1 LPHNPVIGTTYEAD
15 EGLASKCK
23 ARLLPNGY
31 LSGQLGQ
38 VLGHCAMHELY
49 ILQQTMLLASHCWNR
64 CKHVSQHVV
73 DCVLVVG
80 ASSTIR
86 DSKSTTIPRIRLV
99 MVCLL
104 RLIHTRTIDSLGGIL
119 SGRVESLSRLSKLLQ
134 IKLSPAHK
142 HICPK
147 VGTVDQDVALLCATS
162 CGVFAASKFG
172 QRLRSRTLTAHVE
185 TTFHMIKAKSGQR
198 LRSRTLAAQRCA
210 RSYVTT
216 SVL

>member
-1 LPHNPVIGTTYEAD
+1 LPHSPVIGTTYEAD

-119 SGRVESLSRLSKLLQ
+119 SGRVQSLSRLSKCCLFSKSISFLRTNANW
-134 IKLSPAHK
+134 KGLYVYKRTDALFYRRYKSL
-142 HICPK
+142 
-147 VGTVDQDVALLCATS
+147 VA
-162 CGVFAASKFG
+162 
-172 QRLRSRTLTAHVE
+172 
-185 TTFHMIKAKSGQR
+185 
-198 LRSRTLAAQRCA
+198 
-210 RSYVTT
+210 
-216 SVL
+216 